1 MSVFVSSLNSG
12 SNGNCYYLGTQDE
25 GILVDA
31 GISCRETVKRLKR
44 LGLAAKKIKAIFITH
59 EHGDHTH
66 GASSLSKKYK
76 IPVFITVKTFNAGR
90 LEIDETLL
98 RTFTAYEPVKVGNFQ
113 VIGFPKKHDAIDPH
127 SFIVEINNLCV
138 GVFTDIG
145 AACDHVTQ
153 NFSRCHAAFLESN
166 YDDDMLLQGSYPY
179 HLKERIRGNLGH
191 LSNEQALNIFL
202 NHRSENLSHLF
213 LSHLSQD
220 NNSPKLVKNLF
231 SKHAGKTEI
240 IVASRQKE
248 SKLYHITQSTLRKKL
263 FRSNYSKTQ
272 QLGLFA

>member
-12 SNGNCYYLGTQDE
+12 SNGNCYYLGTQDD

-31 GISCRETVKRLKR
+31 GISCRETEKRLKR
-44 LGLAAKKIKAIFITH
+44 LGLTAKKLKAIFITH

-66 GASSLSKKYK
+66 GAPALAKKYK
-76 IPVFITVKTFNAGR
+76 IPVFFTVKTFNAGR
-90 LEIDETLL
+90 LEINEDFL
-98 RTFTAYEPVKVGNFQ
+98 RTFSAYEPVTIGNFQ
-113 VIGFPKKHDAIDPH
+113 VTGFPKNHDAVDPH

-145 AACDHVTQ
+145 SACDHVIK
-153 NFSRCHAAFLESN
+153 NFNRCHAAFLESN

-179 HLKERIRGNLGH
+179 HLKERIRGKLGH
-191 LSNEQALNIFL
+191 LSNEQALNLFT
-202 NHRSENLSHLF
+202 NHRGPNLSHLF

-231 SKHAGKTEI
+231 LKHAGPTEI

-248 SKLYHITQSTLRKKL
+248 SKLYHITQTVSRKK
-263 FRSNYSKTQ
+263 FFQSNYSKEQ

>member
-44 LGLAAKKIKAIFITH
+44 LGLSAKKLKAIFITH

-90 LEIDETLL
+90 LEIAEELL
-98 RTFTAYEPVKVGNFQ
+98 RTFTAYEPVKIGNFQ

-127 SFIVEINNLCV
+127 SFIVEINNLCI

-145 AACDHVTQ
+145 SACDHVIQ

-202 NHRSENLSHLF
+202 NHRGENLSHLF

-231 SKHAGKTEI
+231 LKHAGNTEI

-248 SKLYHITQSTLRKKL
+248 SKLYHITQSNLRKK
-263 FRSNYSKTQ
+263 FFQSNYSKTQ

>member
-1 MSVFVSSLNSG
+1 MSVFISSLNSG

-44 LGLAAKKIKAIFITH
+44 LGLTAKKIKGIFITH

-66 GASSLSKKYK
+66 GAASLSKKYK

-90 LEIDETLL
+90 LEIEEGLL
-98 RTFTAYEPVKVGNFQ
+98 RTFTAYEPVKIGSFQ

-127 SFIVEINNLCV
+127 SFVVEINNLCI

-145 AACDHVTQ
+145 SACDHVTQ

-179 HLKERIRGNLGH
+179 HLKERIRGSLGH

-202 NHRSENLSHLF
+202 KHRGENLSHLF

-231 SKHAGKTEI
+231 LKHAGQTEI

-248 SKLYHITQSTLRKKL
+248 SKLYHITQSNLRKK
-263 FRSNYSKTQ
+263 FFQSNYSKTQ

>member
-44 LGLAAKKIKAIFITH
+44 LGLTAKKIKAIFITH

-66 GASSLSKKYK
+66 GAASISKKYK

-90 LEIDETLL
+90 LEIAEELL
-98 RTFTAYEPVKVGNFQ
+98 RTFTAYEPVKIGNFQ

-145 AACDHVTQ
+145 SACDHVTQ

-166 YDDDMLLQGSYPY
+166 YDDDMLVQGSYPY
-179 HLKERIRGNLGH
+179 HLKERIRGDLGH

-202 NHRSENLSHLF
+202 NHRGENLSHLF

-220 NNSPKLVKNLF
+220 NNSPKLVRNLF
-231 SKHAGKTEI
+231 LKHAGNTEI

-248 SKLYHITQSTLRKKL
+248 SKLYHITQSNLRKK
-263 FRSNYSKTQ
+263 FFQSSYSKTQ